1 MKQEPQ
7 FDPALK
13 ELLLRRTGHHLGEK
27 LTNAEEPVAVVMRL
41 TDSAAALP
49 PEVRVVARLGEVV
62 TARVPIGQIV
72 ALRRH
77 PAVAS
82 LKASGLFVGDL
93 ARSVPDIR
101 ADRRHL
107 AALSQPP
114 LNGRGVI
121 IAVLDWGLDWAHE
134 AFLDPAGQSRVLHLW
149 DQRGGPSPRSPQP
162 WGYGTE
168 YHREDLDR
176 ALQAAD
182 PYAAL
187 GYDPAEIDPA
197 GVGTHGTHVL
207 SIAAGS
213 GRLPGV
219 APAADLMFVH
229 LASPDTA
236 PTDTLGDSARVL
248 EAVDYVLQRAGDRP
262 VVINMSL
269 GRTGDAKDGSSPVE
283 RALDAV
289 LRERPGRA
297 ICMSTGNYFNAR
309 LHASGR
315 LRSGGTRTLSWEVP
329 PFRREAPELEIWYSG
344 RDQLRAT
351 LIAPNGRRVASV
363 EPGQSRVLRHRGRL
377 VASAFS
383 RLDDP
388 NNHDNMI
395 NLFLHEPARSGLW
408 RVELQALEVRDG
420 RFHAWIE
427 RAGLRSQSRFAAE
440 DADPLTTI
448 GTIACGHLTLAC
460 GAYDPRDPQRR
471 LGEFSSSG
479 PTRDGRQV
487 PVLCAPGD
495 GIGAAGSSWIDLFG
509 HRHGNGYVIKRG
521 TSMAAPHCAG
531 VVALMMQA
539 ALPERLDA
547 ATLRDILQR
556 TAHRP
561 RHVRPQD
568 RWRVGAGFID
578 ARGAVAAVLA
588 RRRPRAS
595 PVMTHP
601 IRHPAP
607 AFKEESAMP
616 VHALPRTPL
625 PPEALSLAEDILAP
639 AAGAAAEI
647 ATPRLVRDHAR
658 LEWTDLTLVPG
669 SNNVPRLYYL
679 VTGNPDTG
687 RAHFRLQIR
696 NLTSRSLRN
705 ATIKWRF
712 SSQQSDGSWRTIPIP
727 GSSEGR
733 RRLDADYF
741 VARAPGVSPNGEITR
756 ELLIRRDLLEQAYD
770 PDYPRCRM
778 EVEYHWYEGSTPYYN
793 RHALS
798 FFLMRPV
805 EFLLRSATAAG
816 EVHLNRP
823 EHKPHFWI
831 PVRGKWFKGNDR
843 TPVTVSGTLST
854 SVSASR
860 GQQVG
865 VRASTR
871 TEQSTTH
878 GTSTTVGSEVS
889 SSFSIGIEKIFEAG
903 LSSTVSSSQTRSFQW
918 SQSLSRELS
927 REVVHNRTFTRAYTR
942 SQTIQWTIAPAP
954 PNTIRTLYGYPVFR
968 QWNTRIVRFGTANRW
983 GQATRREVLDDF
995 PLLLLS
1001 HWVDVSEVAPAREV
1015 RSRLPR
1021 GGFVI
1026 GEAEADDESES
1037 IAIAENLARIS
1048 RLAANQVRHL
1058 ALEGGGGKGMVYL
1071 GAIQAL
1077 ESLGVLRY
1085 SGGRLTSLRGISGSS
1100 AGAIPALALSLGLD
1114 ARALDALLRG
1124 PSRVRFNE
1132 FFDLPA
1138 DPRKLPRLSGCR
1150 NAPRNSVIDRHLF
1163 RPLEAL
1169 LRGLLDAAIP
1179 DAASRLSSRLDPATL
1194 ARTAVAR
1201 LRRELHQRAVNPSL
1215 RPGDARDKLLSPAA
1229 LFYLINLIE
1238 DFGLFSG
1245 CRARQFADSLV
1256 AQRNGGRR
1264 NMTFADH
1271 LRHFNV
1277 RLVLTGSNLETGR
1290 TEFFS
1295 AATTPDMPVADAV
1308 RISMGLPFIYKP
1320 VRIDSAKARRITRG
1334 RNAGAFQGL
1343 WVDGGLWNNLPLRAF
1358 DQPGRDARTLGLR
1371 LGVPGRVRIDSLS
1384 AFVERYV
1391 VDLGLLGSGEANQ
1404 AASTGLGNRMITLDT
1419 SGLETT
1425 DFNPP
1430 ATVVGARIRDARR
1443 ATEAY
1448 FRRRP

>member
-1 MKQEPQ
+1 MTHEPQ

-13 ELLLRRTGHHLGEK
+13 ELLLRRTGHHLGEA
-27 LTNAEEPVAVVMRL
+27 AEAAQEPVAVVIRL
-41 TDSAAALP
+41 ANAGAELP

-62 TARVPIGQIV
+62 TARVPLGRIV
-72 ALRRH
+72 ALRQH

-93 ARSVPDIR
+93 ARSVPDIH

-107 AALSQPP
+107 ATLSQPP
-114 LNGRGVI
+114 LDGRGVI
-121 IAVLDWGLDWAHE
+121 VAVLDWGLDWAHE
-134 AFLDPAGQSRVLHLW
+134 AFLDARGRSRVLYLW
-149 DQRGGPSPRSPQP
+149 DQRGGPTLRSPRP

-168 YHREDLDR
+168 YRREDLDR
-176 ALQAAD
+176 ALRATD

-197 GVGTHGTHVL
+197 GIGTHGTHVL

-269 GRTGDAKDGSSPVE
+269 GRTGDAKDGTSPVE

-297 ICMSTGNYFNAR
+297 ICMSTGNYYNAR

-315 LRSGGTRTLSWEVP
+315 LRQGQRRALRWEVP

-344 RDQLRAT
+344 HDRLRAT
-351 LIAPNGRRVASV
+351 LIAPGGRRVASV
-363 EPGQSRVLRHRGRL
+363 DPGQSRVLRHQGRL

-395 NLFLHEPARSGLW
+395 NLFLHAPARSGVW
-408 RVELQALEVRDG
+408 RVELEALQATNG

-448 GTIACGHLTLAC
+448 GTIASGRLTLAC

-479 PTRDGRQV
+479 PSRDGRQV

-495 GIGAAGSSWIDLFG
+495 GILAAGSSWVDLFG

-539 ALPERLDA
+539 ALPERLD
-547 ATLRDILQR
+547 TRTIRDILQR
-556 TAHRP
+556 TARRP
-561 RHVRPQD
+561 GHIRARD
-568 RWRVGAGFID
+568 RWRLGAGFID
-578 ARGAVAAVLA
+578 ARAAVEAVLA
-588 RRRPRAS
+588 RQPREL
-595 PVMTHP
+595 V
-601 IRHPAP
+601 RHPPRTSAP
-607 AFKEESAMP
+607 RFKEESPMP
-616 VHALPRTPL
+616 AHALPRMPV
-625 PPEALSLAEDILAP
+625 PREALSLAEDIAALPAP
-639 AAGAAAEI
+639 ADAE
-647 ATPRLVRDHAR
+647 AVPPRLVRDHAQ
-658 LEWTDLTLVPG
+658 LEWVDLTLVPG

-687 RAHFRLQIR
+687 RAHFRVRIR

-712 SSQQSDGSWRTIPIP
+712 SSQQSDGSWRTIAIP
-727 GSSEGR
+727 GSREGR

-741 VARAPGVSPNGEITR
+741 VARAPGVSPHGEITR

-823 EHKPHFWI
+823 AHKPHFWI
-831 PVRGKWFKGNDR
+831 PVRGKWFKRNDR

-854 SVSASR
+854 SVSTSR

-865 VRASTR
+865 VTASTR

-942 SQTIQWTIAPAP
+942 SQTIQWTIAAAP
-954 PNTIRTLYGYPVFR
+954 PDTIRTLYGYPVFR

-983 GQATRREVLDDF
+983 GQATRREVLNDF

-1026 GEAEADDESES
+1026 GEAEDATEPEVVAS
-1037 IAIAENLARIS
+1037 AENLARIT
-1048 RLAANQVRHL
+1048 RLTASQVRHL

-1100 AGAIPALALSLGLD
+1100 AGAITALALSLGLD
-1114 ARALDALLRG
+1114 ARALEALLRG

-1163 RPLEAL
+1163 TPLEGL

-1245 CRARQFADSLV
+1245 CRARQFADSLI
-1256 AQRNGGRR
+1256 AQRNGGQH

-1271 LRHFNV
+1271 LRHFNI

-1308 RISMGLPFIYKP
+1308 RISMGLPFVYKP
-1320 VRIDSAKARRITRG
+1320 VRISGTEARRITRG

-1358 DQPGRDARTLGLR
+1358 DQPGRDPRTLGLR

-1384 AFVERYV
+1384 AFLERYV
-1391 VDLGLLGSGEANQ
+1391 VDLGLMGSGETNQ
-1404 AASTGLGNRMITLDT
+1404 AASTGLANRMITLKTD
-1419 SGLETT
+1419 GLETT

-1430 ATVVGARIRDARR
+1430 AAVVTARIRDARR